1 MSGNIPKFD
10 LKAYEMRQKE
20 NEEIKQTK
28 TESVESYEKVYQSLR
43 NAIEQIRD
51 GKSEEPL
58 EVLIQKDN
66 GLEQYL
72 INKIRE
78 EIEDGK

>member
-20 NEEIKQTK
+20 KAEVKQTK
-28 TESVESYEKVYQSLR
+28 TESVESYEKVYKSLR

-58 EVLIQKDN
+58 EVLIQRDN